1 MFSKRC
7 SATITEAD
15 ISALAPLSRAFEP
28 RGARKSSRWTAR
40 LVREIVN
47 RCRLVLFSPTFG
59 KYLEIQSKWKDQQ
72 QQRMAE
78 EYAKGY
84 LDGWHECYAA
94 CLDAVEHPVGED
106 AEIWTVAD
114 LFTQPGHSAKAN

>member
-7 SATITEAD
+7 PAAVGEID
-15 ISALAPLSRAFEP
+15 ISALAPLSLAFGA
-28 RGARKSSRWTAR
+28 RGARKSSRWTAW

-47 RCRLVLFSPTFG
+47 RCRLALFSPTFE
-59 KYLEIQSKWKDQQ
+59 KYLELQSKWKDQH

-106 AEIWTVAD
+106 AEIWAVAD
-114 LFTQPGHSAKAN
+114 LFEQSGQSAKAN